1 MITLSSSTSKPAN
14 YPILPPEL
22 SAASES
28 LLYRDV
34 LLSGTGVPISTAPP
48 LHERLI
54 GMMRVFQDEGDV
66 GKDE

>member
-14 YPILPPEL
+14 CPILPPEL
-22 SAASES
+22 SAADEFS
-28 LLYRDV
+28 LNQAKQS
-34 LLSGTGVPISTAPP
+34 SGTGVPISTAPP